1 MSATKY
7 YEISYDE
14 LDTKVE
20 QLYRKIEADNY
31 IPDSMLAVARGGW
44 KLLKFKSTKTYY

>member
-1 MSATKY
+1 MSSIKY

-14 LDTKVE
+14 LDAKVE
-20 QLYRKIEADNY
+20 RLYNNIEEADF

-44 KLLKFKSTKTYY
+44 LKLT